1 MKLITFNADT
11 LTNNNNLKKQIMI
24 MMIHTP
30 SNTVFENR
38 KQAIKCMG
46 RYNYLNE
53 LKKSNFVFLN
63 EQR

>member
-11 LTNNNNLKKQIMI
+11 YNNNDPQKQIMI

-53 LKKSNFVFLN
+53 LNKSNFVFIN
-63 EQR
+63 KKK

>member
-1 MKLITFNADT
+1 
-11 LTNNNNLKKQIMI
+11 MI

-46 RYNYLNE
+46 KYIYDRE

-63 EQR
+63 EK

>member
-1 MKLITFNADT
+1 
-11 LTNNNNLKKQIMI
+11 

-46 RYNYLNE
+46 RYKYQIE
-53 LKKSNFVFLN
+53 LSKNNFTFIN
-63 EQR
+63 TYGK